1 MLHLRDLYCF
11 VKVYELRSFSR
22 AADTLD
28 IVQSQVSARIH
39 RLEELAASRLFNRLH
54 RSVAPTEKG
63 EVVYQHAMRILDD
76 VAQLETVMKHGE
88 TAERQ
93 VLPLRMRQS
102 SGGSGTPR
110 L

>member
-28 IVQSQVSARIH
+28 TVQSQVSARIQ
-39 RLEELAASRLFNRLH
+39 RLEQLTAARLFNRLH

-63 EVVYQHAMRILDD
+63 EMVYQHATRILDE
-76 VAQLETVMKHGE
+76 VAQLETVLKQRD
-88 TAERQ
+88 AA
-93 VLPLRMRQS
+93 
-102 SGGSGTPR
+102 
-110 L
+110 

>member
-28 IVQSQVSARIH
+28 TVQSLVSARIH
-39 RLEELAASRLFNRLH
+39 RLEELTEARLFNRLH
-54 RSVAPTEKG
+54 HSVSPTEQG
-63 EVVYQHAMRILDD
+63 DMVYRHATRILQE
-76 VAQLETVMKHGE
+76 VAQLETVCKHRPAVS
-88 TAERQ
+88 TVR
-93 VLPLRMRQS
+93 PLRYK
-102 SGGSGTPR
+102 SGG